1 MRKPD
6 AKDRAFQFY
15 PPMAA
20 FTIFLN
26 LFLIVYHGTGATQE
40 LSLASATTV
49 SLVPGVLAALVIQFV
64 MLPKLRAEA
73 DDAAQQVGGGEQ
85 IGDSYTTESPASG
98 GRDLNSND
106 SLALPSDSE
115 GQRPVDETPDRD
127 GSVALPSDA
136 EGPVDET
143 PEGNAKRESE
153 SRAANAELFDPSAE
167 WVFRYLQVFTACFM
181 SLAHGAN
188 DVANSIGPYA
198 AVVALY
204 TTCSRYA
211 HTDWCTQTFGPA
223 NYDPVTHSCR
233 CDAGYY
239 FNGSTFIYPFETGV
253 AGEFSYQFYS
263 YSGSSSGSC
272 GDVEPAKNLPAQD
285 GAKCIPLR
293 IKDGTTSINLRG
305 LDYGKALGMIQ
316 SEFLAPVPSSGFD
329 GSAPVVCTSSSTP
342 VPEWIFVLGG
352 LGIVAGL
359 ALYGRKILI
368 AMGVKMTK
376 ITPSRGFAIDI
387 SSAFIVVVGSRIGLP
402 LSTTHCKVGATVGVG
417 LCEGKKGSVNTEFI
431 YKIVVGWVV
440 TLAITGGCSAV
451 MFYVLMWALGA
462 PL

>member
-26 LFLIVYHGTGATQE
+26 LFLIIYHGTGATKDLSLPTATA
-40 LSLASATTV
+40 LSLA
-49 SLVPGVLAALVIQFV
+49 PGVIVGVVIQFV
-64 MLPKLRAEA
+64 LLPKLRAEA
-73 DDAAQQVGGGEQ
+73 DEAQAERGMRL
-85 IGDSYTTESPASG
+85 TES
-98 GRDLNSND
+98 D
-106 SLALPSDSE
+106 SLEASSPISDE
-115 GQRPVDETPDRD
+115 ANDDGNGAEAPLEET
-127 GSVALPSDA
+127 A
-136 EGPVDET
+136 EEK
-143 PEGNAKRESE
+143 AMRESE
-153 SRAANAELFDPSAE
+153 SRDANAEVFDQSAE

-211 HTDWCTQTFGPA
+211 HTDWCTQTFGDA
-223 NYDPVTHSCR
+223 YYDQVSHSCH
-233 CDAGYY
+233 CNAGYY
-239 FNGSTFIYPFETGV
+239 FNGSTFIYPFETGEV
-253 AGEFSYQFYS
+253 DKFSYQYYS
-263 YSGSSSGSC
+263 YSDDMSSATC
-272 GDVEPAKNLPAQD
+272 GDVEPEKNVPAQD
-285 GAKCIPLR
+285 GAKCIPL
-293 IKDGTTSINLRG
+293 SLLRG
-305 LDYGKALGMIQ
+305 NPIAVSGLDDYAKVLDALQ
-316 SEFLAPVPSSGFD
+316 DRLAPVPDSGFS

-359 ALYGRKILI
+359 ALYGKKILI

-417 LCEGKKGSVNTEFI
+417 LTEGKGAVNTDFI

-440 TLAITGGCSAV
+440 TLAITGSCSAAMFWV
-451 MFYVLMWALGA
+451 MMWALGV

>member
-1 MRKPD
+1 MCAAVMRKPD

-15 PPMAA
+15 PPMVA

-26 LFLIVYHGTGATQE
+26 LFLIVYHGTGATKD
-40 LSLASATTV
+40 LSLPSAV
-49 SLVPGVLAALVIQFV
+49 AISLLPGVLVALVIQFV
-64 MLPKLRAEA
+64 LLPKLRAEA
-73 DDAAQQVGGGEQ
+73 NASQPEEQ
-85 IGDSYTTESPASG
+85 LMES
-98 GRDLNSND
+98 D
-106 SLALPSDSE
+106 SLEATSPTADS
-115 GQRPVDETPDRD
+115 GDGD
-127 GSVALPSDA
+127 GSNATLDA
-136 EGPVDET
+136 EIPAEET
-143 PEGNAKRESE
+143 AEQKAMRESKA
-153 SRAANAELFDPSAE
+153 RDANAENFDPRAE

-211 HTDWCTQTFGPA
+211 HTDWCTQTFGHA
-223 NYDPVTHSCR
+223 LYDPATHSCK
-233 CDAGYY
+233 CDEGYY
-239 FNGSTFIYPFETGV
+239 FNASTFIYPFETGV
-253 AGEFSYQFYS
+253 AGEFSYQYYAFADL
-263 YSGSSSGSC
+263 SGDTSSAMC
-272 GDVEPAKNLPAQD
+272 GDVVPDTDPDKSD
-285 GAKCIPLR
+285 GAMCVPRPLR
-293 IKDGTTSINLRG
+293 PGIATLNVRG
-305 LDYGKALGMIQ
+305 LDYDKALESVQ
-316 SEFLAPVPSSGFD
+316 RQLAPVPPDAFA

-359 ALYGRKILI
+359 GLYGKKILI

-387 SSAFIVVVGSRIGLP
+387 ASAFIVVVGSRIGLP

-417 LCEGKKGSVNTEFI
+417 LTEGKGAVNTEFI

-451 MFYVLMWALGA
+451 MFTALMWALGA